1 MSDTQWNFLKGKS
14 LSIARAEGA
23 CLYTSE
29 GQEIIDGAGGAI
41 VCNVG
46 HGRPRVADAVRR
58 ATLDCSYVCLLYTSD
73 AADE

>member
-14 LSIARAEGA
+14 VSIARAEGA

-29 GQEIIDGAGGAI
+29 EQEIIDVAGGAI

-46 HGRPRVADAVRR
+46 HGRPRAVSYTHL
-58 ATLDCSYVCLLYTSD
+58 TLPTIYSV
-73 AADE
+73 